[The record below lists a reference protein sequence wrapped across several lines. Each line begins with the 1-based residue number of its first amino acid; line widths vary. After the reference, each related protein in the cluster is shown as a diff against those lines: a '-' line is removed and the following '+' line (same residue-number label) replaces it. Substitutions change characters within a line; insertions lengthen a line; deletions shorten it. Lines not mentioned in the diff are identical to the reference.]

1 LVLRLQEICGTR
13 AEICDPRSR
22 STTPFMFRPFEIKT
36 LRFESGGRLREVDL
50 IGESEPHGVHDVK
63 QT

>member
-1 LVLRLQEICGTR
+1 
-13 AEICDPRSR
+13 
-22 STTPFMFRPFEIKT
+22 MFRPFEIKT
-36 LRFESGGRLREVDL
+36 LRLESGGSLREVDL